1 MWRGPFAYGH
11 AGATRIRWGRVI
23 EIGVD
28 GRFRSGHLTSGV
40 RVSRPPAPDDG
51 GTEQREERGGGEDP

>member
-23 EIGVD
+23 ESSVD

-40 RVSRPPAPDDG
+40 LFSPPSSPERG